1 VLAGAGRRMA
11 QSPSETPCGSR
22 GSRDGAGGVRG
33 WLVSGARRQQCTCAG
48 GAVGGREGDG
58 SGALGVECRAAAAAV
73 GWDAEDFTAC
83 ECDGRSGKRLGVA
96 AEVDGRCRAVKS
108 QERQKAGATRWG
120 GQVVVRVT
128 ESCRVVFLPC
138 EERLGA
144 LGEEQ
149 ERRLGPSENARP
161 MWRAGEQ
168 ESRRRGEGEQW
179 ATEQ

>member
-1 VLAGAGRRMA
+1 VRAVCEVGSSVVHVVSSVPVRAVPWAGERAMGAGRWASSAGLLLLLLLSGGML
-11 QSPSETPCGSR
+11 SPSPRANATGE
-22 GSRDGAGGVRG
+22 AGGDEERLRK
-33 WLVSGARRQQCTCAG
+33 WTGAAG
-48 GAVGGREGDG
+48 Q
-58 SGALGVECRAAAAAV
+58 
-73 GWDAEDFTAC
+73 
-83 ECDGRSGKRLGVA
+83 
-96 AEVDGRCRAVKS
+96 KS

>member
-1 VLAGAGRRMA
+1 MA

-33 WLVSGARRQQCTCAG
+33 GLVSGARRQQCTCAG

-58 SGALGVECRAAAAAV
+58 SGALGVECRAAAAAAV
-73 GWDAEDFTAC
+73 GWDAESFTAC
-83 ECDGRSGKRLGVA
+83 ECDGRSGGDEERLRKCTGA
-96 AEVDGRCRAVKS
+96 AGQKS